1 MQDASSYEFWAQ
13 KNDASLFVTGLH
25 SKKRPDNLVFTRM
38 YDGRVLDMVELG
50 IEAAKGIKDFAVS
63 RDPVRLG
70 IRADPWQGVK
80 AALASRPLMVF
91 HSDLFDT
98 HPTFQ
103 SLKSHLL
110 DFYNGHPLTEYPL
123 TTIEHVISI
132 TAAPLPPSSS
142 AAAVPDSPA
151 ALPLVHLR
159 VYTIRLQPTSAGRA
173 PRFELTEMGPAL
185 DFRIRRVQDADP
197 GQMKAALKRPKLAK
211 KDVEGGLGKKR
222 KNVETDDMGDKVGK
236 LHVGKQDLSKLQGRK
251 MKGLKVHKEGGIA
264 RAVGGMEVDADA

>member
-1 MQDASSYEFWAQ
+1 
-13 KNDASLFVTGLH
+13 
-25 SKKRPDNLVFTRM
+25 
-38 YDGRVLDMVELG
+38 
-50 IEAAKGIKDFAVS
+50 
-63 RDPVRLG
+63 
-70 IRADPWQGVK
+70 
-80 AALASRPLMVF
+80 MVF

-103 SLKSHLL
+103 SVKSHLL
-110 DFYNGHPLTEYPL
+110 DFYNGHPLIEYPL

-132 TAAPLPPSSS
+132 TAGPLPPSSS
-142 AAAVPDSPA
+142 ASAVAADPDAPG

-159 VYTIRLQPTSAGRA
+159 VYTIRLHPTSAGRA

-211 KDVEGGLGKKR
+211 KDVESGLGKKR

-251 MKGLKVHKEGGIA
+251 MKGLKIHKEGGLA
-264 RAVGGMEVDADA
+264 PSRGAGGMEVDADA